1 MFCSVFVDRMMSKRM
16 ITGRRS
22 GLRVKILRKNI
33 FYIRKVDTQRPQSK
47 GRQTS
52 PALTTTTQ
60 AVRST
65 TKDVTSTL
73 KAVRLKT
80 TSIIRHK
87 YGHIA
92 MLLLFFVKTL
102 LFLLQLCF
110 SFFCHVLA
118 VFIPI
123 FLTHYFSFYID
134 YK

>member
-1 MFCSVFVDRMMSKRM
+1 MMSKRM

-102 LFLLQLCF
+102 LFLLGF
-110 SFFCHVLA
+110 RFVVVVVVVVVVVA
-118 VFIPI
+118 DGV
-123 FLTHYFSFYID
+123 D
-134 YK
+134 